1 MESKIIE
8 SLNWRYATKHFD
20 SSKKISEHDL
30 NELLEV
36 IRLSPS
42 SFGLQPWKFIVVE
55 NMELRKKIA
64 ESAWNQP
71 QVTQSSH
78 LLVLCSKLDVT
89 EDYIKEFI
97 KEIARV
103 RNIAVDSLKGYEDMM
118 IDFRKGHSK
127 ETINEWSK
135 KQTYIPL
142 GMLLESA
149 ALKKIDACPMEGF
162 NPNGVDEI
170 LGLNKEGF
178 TSAVLCSL
186 GYRSSEDKS
195 AEYAKVRHPHS
206 RVIERR

>member
-1 MESKIIE
+1 MSEIIKA
-8 SLNWRYATKHFD
+8 LNWRYATKSFD
-20 SSKKISEHDL
+20 QTKKISE
-30 NELLEV
+30 
-36 IRLSPS
+36 
-42 SFGLQPWKFIVVE
+42 K
-55 NMELRKKIA
+55 
-64 ESAWNQP
+64 AWHQP
-71 QVTQSSH
+71 QVTEASH
-78 LLVLCSKLDVT
+78 LIVLCSKTDVS
-89 EDYIKEFI
+89 EEYIKEFI
-97 KEIARV
+97 KETAKT
-103 RNIAVDSLKGYEDMM
+103 RNIPVDSLKGYEDMM
-118 IDFRKGHSK
+118 IGFRKGHSK
-127 ETINEWSK
+127 ETISEWSK

-149 ALKKIDACPMEGF
+149 ALKKINACPMEGF